1 MRLLANRMTTEL
13 NYQINYGNVGA
24 TPAPA
29 PASRIDPDA
38 PLYASEDGVV
48 ASLSSSECIF
58 QVKRSGETHVMT
70 FQVLQALDQSR
81 EFRTLDEHTARIL
94 ATIPGLQT
102 QRDGIARVLDGLT
115 QRGLLVS
122 DRDFLQ
128 RVASTSVREPA
139 PLRAVF
145 IRACDRP
152 DQLGHLLDSLADY
165 ERRFRANRHY
175 VLLDDSG
182 TRDAA
187 NRHRDLLRE
196 FARATGCKLT
206 YLGASERERLVAKIA
221 RAVPAAA
228 KILPHLLLRT
238 QSGERFGGGRAW
250 NLALLLSAGAR
261 LVLLDDDH
269 RLPLRRPDDARS
281 GLDPNPSAAPY
292 TRFCRN
298 IENALGAGEE
308 VDVDPFEL
316 HLDAAGRSLGE
327 LTGTPRYS
335 IERSALRGLALS
347 RLDRLRGNAPIL
359 ATQHGSYGSA
369 RTESGIWLYQLP
381 AADRSEFVRDR
392 DSYLRNVEAGSL
404 WYGYR
409 QARATGAGTFTP
421 FALDNSTL
429 LPCTNPLGRGEDALF
444 SRVMALCHPDAL
456 MLELPV
462 AIGHVQET
470 QRKRSARTLAA
481 NTPRFNY
488 FVGDFVQRQ
497 LPDFQAADPALRL
510 GLLAAHLRD
519 VGAAS
524 EHGCLRQL
532 QEYLAY
538 ARADLIERLQNQYD
552 GAQDAPVYW
561 QADVRSIIE
570 ANGRALIAKTP
581 PRLGDWPEAADEAT
595 CARLLRE
602 ETAQLAAA
610 YDAWPGL
617 WSYAREQ
624 GEKLLGAI

>member
-1 MRLLANRMTTEL
+1 MSTDL
-13 NYQINYGNVGA
+13 NYQINYGSFAA
-24 TPAPA
+24 TPAQP
-29 PASRIDPDA
+29 RVDPNA

-48 ASLSSSECIF
+48 ASLSNSECIF

-81 EFRTLDEHTARIL
+81 EFRTLDEHSARIL

-102 QRDGIARVLDGLT
+102 QREGVSRVLEGLT
-115 QRGLLVS
+115 SRGLLVS

-128 RVASTSVREPA
+128 RVTTTVAREPA

-152 DQLGHLLDSLADY
+152 DQLARLLDSLAEY

-175 VLLDDSG
+175 VLLDDSS
-182 TRDAA
+182 TSEAA

-196 FARATGCKLT
+196 FARATGCKLS
-206 YLGASERERLVAKIA
+206 YLGASERERLVAKLS
-221 RAVPAAA
+221 RAVPQAAS
-228 KILPHLLLRT
+228 ILPHLLLRT
-238 QSGERFGGGRAW
+238 DSAGRFGGGRSW
-250 NLALLLSAGAR
+250 NMALLLSAGAR
-261 LVLLDDDH
+261 LTLLDDDH

-281 GLDPNPSAAPY
+281 GLDPNPSPEVY
-292 TRFCRN
+292 THFHRN
-298 IENALGAGEE
+298 MENALGAGEE
-308 VDVDPFEL
+308 VEGDPFEL
-316 HLDAAGRSLGE
+316 HLDAVGNALGT
-327 LTGTPRYS
+327 LASSPRYAIDRTS
-335 IERSALRGLALS
+335 LRGLALS
-347 RLDRLRGNAPIL
+347 RLDHLSGDARIL
-359 ATQHGSYGSA
+359 ATQHGSYGSS

-381 AADRSEFVRDR
+381 AASRAEFVRDR

-409 QARATGAGTFTP
+409 QARATSAATFTP
-421 FALDNSTL
+421 FALDNTVM
-429 LPCTNPLGRGEDALF
+429 LPCANPIGRGEDALF
-444 SRVMALCHPDAL
+444 SCVTELCHRRAL

-470 QRKRSARTLAA
+470 QRKRSPRTMTA

-488 FVGDFVQRQ
+488 FISDFVRRQ
-497 LPDFQAADPALRL
+497 LPDFNAESPAQRL

-519 VGAAS
+519 VGSAG
-524 EHGCLRQL
+524 ETGCLRQL
-532 QEYLAY
+532 REYLAY

-570 ANGRALIAKTP
+570 ANGRALIAKDP
-581 PRLGDWPEAADEAT
+581 PRLGDWPETADNAT
-595 CARLLRE
+595 CAKLLRD
-602 ETAQLAAA
+602 ETGQLATA
-610 YDAWPGL
+610 YDAWPAL
-617 WSYAREQ
+617 WTYAREQ
-624 GEKLLGAI
+624 GDRLLGAI

>member
-1 MRLLANRMTTEL
+1 MTTEL
-13 NYQINYGNVGA
+13 NYQINYGTLGSA
-24 TPAPA
+24 PAPA
-29 PASRIDPDA
+29 PRIDPNA

-48 ASLSSSECIF
+48 ASLSNSECIF
-58 QVKRSGETHVMT
+58 QVKRSGDTHVMT

-81 EFRTLDEHTARIL
+81 EFRTLDEHAARIR
-94 ATIPGLQT
+94 ATIPGLQG
-102 QRDGIARVLDGLT
+102 QRDGVARVLDGLT

-128 RVASTSVREPA
+128 RVASAPAREPA

-152 DQLGHLLDSLADY
+152 EQLAHLLDSLAEY

-175 VLLDDSG
+175 VLLDDSKS
-182 TRDAA
+182 REAI

-196 FARATGCKLT
+196 FARATGCKLS
-206 YLGASERERLVAKIA
+206 YVGASERERLVAKLA

-228 KILPHLLLRT
+228 KILPHMLLRSET
-238 QSGERFGGGRAW
+238 SDRFGGGRAW
-250 NLALLLSAGAR
+250 NLAMLLSAGAR

-269 RLPLRRPDDARS
+269 RLPLRRPEDARS
-281 GLDPNPSAAPY
+281 GLDPDPLAAPY
-292 TRFCRN
+292 TQFHRN

-308 VDVDPFEL
+308 VTDDPFEL
-316 HLDAAGRSLGE
+316 HLDAAGRPLGAVSADA
-327 LTGTPRYS
+327 RCA
-335 IERSALRGLALS
+335 IERTALRGLALS
-347 RLDRLRGNAPIL
+347 RLDHLRGDAPIV

-381 AADRSEFVRDR
+381 PAARAEFARDR
-392 DSYLRNVEAGSL
+392 NSYLRNIEGGSL

-409 QARATGAGTFTP
+409 QARATGAASFTP
-421 FALDNSTL
+421 FALDNSVL

-444 SRVMALCHPDAL
+444 SRVTELCHPGAL

-462 AIGHVQET
+462 AIGHVQEG
-470 QRKRSARTLAA
+470 QRKRSPRTLAA
-481 NTPRFNY
+481 HTPRFNY
-488 FVGDFVQRQ
+488 FISDFVQRQ
-497 LPDFQAADPALRL
+497 LPEFNAAEPAQRL

-519 VGAAS
+519 VGAAD
-524 EHGCLRQL
+524 EKGCLRQL

-538 ARADLIERLQNQYD
+538 TRADLIERLQNQYD
-552 GAQDAPVYW
+552 SATDAPVYW
-561 QADVRSIIE
+561 QADVRAIIE

-581 PRLGDWPEAADEAT
+581 PRLGDWPEAIDNAG

-602 ETAQLAAA
+602 ETVQLAAA
-610 YDAWPGL
+610 YDAWPAL
-617 WSYAREQ
+617 WEYARDQ
-624 GEKLLGAI
+624 GERLLGGI